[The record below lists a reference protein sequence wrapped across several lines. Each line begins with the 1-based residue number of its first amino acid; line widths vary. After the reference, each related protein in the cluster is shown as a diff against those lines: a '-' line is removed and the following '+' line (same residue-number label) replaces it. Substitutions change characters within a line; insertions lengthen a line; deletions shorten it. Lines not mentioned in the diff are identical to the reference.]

1 MEKLIEYKKMTNKDK
16 ENVDRSMKYLESMLK
31 EKLKNNVMDEPND
44 NEKLKLRVNLAKDLK
59 RQGLEIPPDN
69 IDIKW

>member
-1 MEKLIEYKKMTNKDK
+1 MTNEHKQ
-16 ENVDRSMKYLESMLK
+16 NCDRLLIYLKSILEGETRKLMDDMNNK
-31 EKLKNNVMDEPND
+31 EKLKA
-44 NEKLKLRVNLAKDLK
+44 RINLAKDLK

>member
-1 MEKLIEYKKMTNKDK
+1 MTNKDK

>member
-1 MEKLIEYKKMTNKDK
+1 MN
-16 ENVDRSMKYLESMLK
+16 
-31 EKLKNNVMDEPND
+31 EPND

>member
-1 MEKLIEYKKMTNKDK
+1 MANEDK
-16 ENVDRSMKYLESMLK
+16 ENVDRAMKYLESMLK
-31 EKLKNNVMDEPND
+31 EKLTNYVMYEPND

>member
-1 MEKLIEYKKMTNKDK
+1 MANEDK
-16 ENVDRSMKYLESMLK
+16 ENVDRAMKYLESMLK
-31 EKLKNNVMDEPND
+31 EKLTNYVMYEPND

-59 RQGLEIPPDN
+59 RHGLEIPPDN